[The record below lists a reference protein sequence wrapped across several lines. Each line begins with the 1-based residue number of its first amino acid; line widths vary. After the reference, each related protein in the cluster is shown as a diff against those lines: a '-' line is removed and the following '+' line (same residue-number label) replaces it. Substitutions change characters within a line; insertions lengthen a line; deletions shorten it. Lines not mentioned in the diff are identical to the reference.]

1 MSDFSHGRPML
12 DRIFRHAE
20 LMDRVME
27 RLGIDP
33 SVAAR
38 LDRGMA
44 WYEARTRCLA
54 CRDERQCWLWLEQTD
69 PVPTAPPL
77 PCATAEFFRRCRVS
91 HPLGGPA
98 IPVATRIDRGAP

>member
-1 MSDFSHGRPML
+1 MRDFSCGLPMP

-38 LDRGMA
+38 LDRGTG

-54 CRDERQCWLWLEQTD
+54 CRDERQCRLWLEQTD
-69 PVPTAPPL
+69 PVPAAPPR
-77 PCATAEFFRRCRVS
+77 PCATAEFFRRCRAS
-91 HPLGGPA
+91 RPNTGPC
-98 IPVATRIDRGAP
+98 ISVATRIDGGAP